1 MANNRTGEDFIDW
14 YEKQKNHTINEKK
27 RYYLERQ
34 KQKNKAL
41 LEAGN

>member
-1 MANNRTGEDFIDW
+1 MPNTRTGEDFINW
-14 YEKQKNHTINEKK
+14 YEKKNKHTLDEKK